1 MSAQTWTPARKKGI
15 IPLHP
20 MTFGMLLGKAFAALR
35 HNPKV
40 LFGFAVIL
48 QLAVLILAALAI
60 GLVLFTTFSRLE
72 TVSTASPD
80 FEAIAAGTIAINII
94 AGILVGLASVAVTAI
109 MQGVIAADVSYAT
122 IGKKA
127 TLRMLWR
134 RMTPAFWRLVAY
146 SALVVVAV
154 FGLIIVVALI
164 LFGIIAGGIAGGMGA
179 SPETV
184 GLIVLVVVVFF
195 LACIPLYV
203 WLSTKLMLVPSI
215 LVFERARLK
224 DAIVRSWRLI
234 RGRFW
239 VAFGVSFLISFIMG
253 IAMNVVAVPAQ
264 LFAQMFGTVLV
275 PTGDPEPSAIIGMI
289 LLLLAPQILT
299 LVLQAITLVVQST
312 SAALIYLDSRMR
324 YEGLDQTL
332 VSYVERS
339 DMGWTEEQ
347 LGDPYAVD
355 PARAV
360 SSAPPP
366 KAVPDYVLLSQS
378 YAYPAPTGAPQQPG
392 YPGPYGYAQQ
402 PPGQPSSPPQPPQYG
417 YAPAPQAYGA
427 PPTPPVYTAP
437 PAPPAYSAPPAPA
450 TPPAAAPPAPAP
462 PAAAPWTAPGDGDP
476 RA

>member
-1 MSAQTWTPARKKGI
+1 MSAQTWTPARKKGV

-20 MTFGMLLGKAFAALR
+20 MTFGMLLGKSFAALR

-40 LFGFAVIL
+40 LFGFAVVL
-48 QLAVLILAALAI
+48 QLVILVLAALVM

-80 FEAIAAGTIAINII
+80 FEAVAAGTIAINVV
-94 AGILVGLASVAVTAI
+94 AGILVGLASIAVTAI

-122 IGKKA
+122 IGRKA

-134 RMTPAFWRLVAY
+134 RMAPAFWRLAAY
-146 SALVVVAV
+146 SALVIVAV
-154 FGLIIVVALI
+154 FGLLIVVALI
-164 LFGIIAGGIAGGMGA
+164 LFGIIAGGIAGGMGT

-184 GLIVLVVVVFF
+184 GLIVLIVVVFF

-264 LFAQMFGTVLV
+264 LFAQMFGAVLV

-289 LLLLAPQILT
+289 LLILAPQILT

-355 PARAV
+355 PTRAV

-378 YAYPAPTGAPQQPG
+378 YAYPAPSGMPPQPG
-392 YPGPYGYAQQ
+392 YPAPYGYAQQ
-402 PPGQPSSPPQPPQYG
+402 QQQTRAYHPPQPQPFG
-417 YAPAPQAYGA
+417 YAPAPQPSGA
-427 PPTPPVYTAP
+427 PPAPPAYTAP
-437 PAPPAYSAPPAPA
+437 PAPPA
-450 TPPAAAPPAPAP
+450 PPAAAP

>member
-1 MSAQTWTPARKKGI
+1 VSAQTWTPARKKGI

-20 MTFGMLLGKAFAALR
+20 MTFGTLLGKAFAALR

-40 LFGFAVIL
+40 LFGFAVVL
-48 QLAVLILAALAI
+48 QLVVLILAALAM
-60 GLVLFTTFSRLE
+60 GLVLFTTFSRLD
-72 TVSTASPD
+72 TLSPSSPD
-80 FEAIAAGTIAINII
+80 FEAVAAGTIAINII
-94 AGILVGLASVAVTAI
+94 AGIVVGLASIAVTAI

-122 IGKKA
+122 IGTKA

-134 RMTPAFWRLVAY
+134 RMAPAFWRLVAY
-146 SALVVVAV
+146 SALVIVAV
-154 FGLIIVVALI
+154 FGFLIIFALL
-164 LFGIIAGGIAGGMGA
+164 LFGIIAGGIASGMGA

-184 GLIVLVVVVFF
+184 GLIVLIAVIFF
-195 LACIPLYV
+195 LAWIPLYV

-239 VAFGVSFLISFIMG
+239 VAFGVSIIISMIMG
-253 IAMNVVAVPAQ
+253 VAMNVVALPAQ
-264 LFAQMFGTVLV
+264 LFAQMFGAVIV
-275 PTGDPEPSAIIGMI
+275 PTGDPEPSAIISML

-299 LVLQAITLVVQST
+299 LVIQAITLVVQST

-360 SSAPPP
+360 SSASPP
-366 KAVPDYVLLSQS
+366 KAVPDYVLMAQPYSYPGLS
-378 YAYPAPTGAPQQPG
+378 GAPQQPG
-392 YPGPYGYAQQ
+392 YQAPYGYAPQQPAQPLPAQPYPVQPPPYGYAQ
-402 PPGQPSSPPQPPQYG
+402 PPQP
-417 YAPAPQAYGA
+417 YGA
-427 PPTPPVYTAP
+427 PPAAPANAAPPAYVAP
-437 PAPPAYSAPPAPA
+437 PAPPA
-450 TPPAAAPPAPAP
+450 PPAAAWH
-462 PAAAPWTAPGDGDP
+462 AAAPWIAPGDGDSP
-476 RA
+476 A